1 MKTRTVMHLL
11 GFAIFFLLGVFA
23 ASGLTYGTLSSTGP
37 LIFLYPLLVR
47 FSPIGLHIKFLF
59 IDSFP
64 IPALVLGHESLLILP
79 TNYPLYLSLLYTATI
94 AVIMILVFSIPALL
108 IKPLLRMPE
117 YEHFHDA
124 WARVK
129 FLFTKSSWKKRLTTI
144 FITIILITIYLI
156 MILFHMV
163 IFQILHLTYTDTL
176 ILLFALPPLLLL
188 FLALYGDRLFSH
200 LYKQD

>member
-1 MKTRTVMHLL
+1 MHLL

-64 IPALVLGHESLLILP
+64 IPALVLGYESLLLIP
-79 TNYPLYLSLLYTATI
+79 NYPLYLSLFYTAVI
-94 AVIMILVFSIPALL
+94 AIVVELAFSIPALL
-108 IKPLLRMPE
+108 IKPLLKRTE
-117 YEHFHDA
+117 YEYFHDA

-129 FLFTKSSWKKRLTTI
+129 SYSQKVLGKKEQQQFL
-144 FITIILITIYLI
+144 
-156 MILFHMV
+156 
-163 IFQILHLTYTDTL
+163 
-176 ILLFALPPLLLL
+176 
-188 FLALYGDRLFSH
+188 
-200 LYKQD
+200 

>member
-1 MKTRTVMHLL
+1 MEVYKVKTRTVIRLL
-11 GFAIFFLLGVFA
+11 GFVVLFLLGVFA
-23 ASGLTYGTLSSTGP
+23 ASGLAYGTLSSTGP

-47 FSPIGLHIKFLF
+47 FSPIGLYIKFLF
-59 IDSFP
+59 VDSFP

-94 AVIMILVFSIPALL
+94 AFIMILVFSIPALL

-117 YEHFHDA
+117 YEYFHDA

-129 FLFTKSSWKKRLTTI
+129 FLFTKSSWKKRLTII
-144 FITIILITIYLI
+144 FIITILIIIYLI
-156 MILFHMV
+156 IILFYMG

-176 ILLFALPPLLLL
+176 ILLFTALPPLLLL
-188 FLALYGDRLFSH
+188 FWE
-200 LYKQD
+200 